1 MRTAILIS
9 AALIAVWLAYAASP
23 FFAVYDLLRVVQE
36 RNLVELPARVDF
48 PAVRRSLTTQI
59 VRTYVRITGKTG
71 QSGSIV
77 EQFAV
82 SVGASLAD
90 PIVAKLISPE
100 TFLELLRNG
109 GPSDVLSGDAASVDF
124 SGDAPSVD
132 DLSSEALESLWRVYA
147 NSELGIARF
156 FLNVPV
162 DKPRQESFQLQFCL
176 KGWTWRLCGVELPEL
191 LQLRLAQEVL
201 KSEPR

>member
-48 PAVRRSLTTQI
+48 PAVRRSLTAQI
-59 VRTYVRITGKTG
+59 VRTYLRITGKTG
-71 QSGSIV
+71 QGGSTV

-82 SVGASLAD
+82 SIGASLAD
-90 PIVAKLISPE
+90 PTVAKLISPE

-109 GPSDVLSGDAASVDF
+109 GPSDVF

-132 DLSSEALESLWRVYA
+132 GLSSEALESLWRVYA

>member
-1 MRTAILIS
+1 MKWLTSASMRTTILIS

-36 RNLVELPARVDF
+36 RNLAELPARVDF
-48 PAVRRSLTTQI
+48 PAVRRSLTAQI
-59 VRTYVRITGKTG
+59 VRTYLRITGKTG

-90 PIVAKLISPE
+90 PMVAKLVSPE
-100 TFLELLRNG
+100 TFLDLLRDG
-109 GPSDVLSGDAASVDF
+109 KPSNVLSE
-124 SGDAPSVD
+124 DAPSVGG
-132 DLSSEALESLWRVYA
+132 LSSEALKNLWRVYA

-156 FLNVPV
+156 FLDVPV
-162 DKPRQESFQLQFCL
+162 DKPPQDSFRLQFCL
-176 KGWTWRLCGVELPEL
+176 KDWTWRLCGVELPEP
-191 LQLRLAQEVL
+191 LQLRLAQEVMN
-201 KSEPR
+201 SEGR